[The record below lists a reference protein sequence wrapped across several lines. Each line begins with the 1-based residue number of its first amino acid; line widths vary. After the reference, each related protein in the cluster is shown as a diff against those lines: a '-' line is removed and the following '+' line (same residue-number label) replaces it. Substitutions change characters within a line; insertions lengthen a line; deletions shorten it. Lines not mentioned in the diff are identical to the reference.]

1 MWKLQHENQHIR
13 YRSSP
18 AGFEERSAQ
27 GPLRLRQQG
36 ENRRRDEF
44 AKSSGLNM
52 QERSDRFYSVNTPLN
67 NHSALWPLRVGAKR
81 RSRYRGPVKC
91 LPRGIF
97 FLFHWGL
104 PCGMQSSFLWGEAT
118 SPGSYSTGAHFA
130 LRSALCSSRSALCY
144 DPSDI
149 TLTKVVLEPPFHLWK

>member
-81 RSRYRGPVKC
+81 RFIRLWRIPLSGPREMFTPWNLFSIPLGPALWNAK
-91 LPRGIF
+91 LIPLGRSYFTGE
-97 FLFHWGL
+97 LFHWGT
-104 PCGMQSSFLWGEAT
+104 FR
-118 SPGSYSTGAHFA
+118 FA
-130 LRSALCSSRSALCY
+130 LRSLLFALCAL
-144 DPSDI
+144 
-149 TLTKVVLEPPFHLWK
+149 L